1 MKEEIWYNDKKLKY
15 GKGEIQLAI
24 RKEGTA
30 LNILYL
36 KYAVTVARCG
46 SITGAAEQL
55 YMNQPNLSKAIKELE
70 TSLNITIFQRTST
83 GVIPTVQG
91 QEFLDSA
98 RQILQ
103 QIAELEERYQS
114 EEKRKIAFSCLCAAG
129 QLYYIRFRRFCQ
141 QSQQQW

>member
-1 MKEEIWYNDKKLKY
+1 M
-15 GKGEIQLAI
+15 
-24 RKEGTA
+24 
-30 LNILYL
+30 NILYL

-83 GVIPTVQG
+83 GVIPTAQG
-91 QEFLDSA
+91 QEFLDAA

-103 QIAELEERYQS
+103 HPSLTVGEIKNCCKSTVYR
-114 EEKRKIAFSCLCAAG
+114 
-129 QLYYIRFRRFCQ
+129 LYGSLLLSFIL
-141 QSQQQW
+141 